1 MKSHLSK
8 TFKPSVHSSRE
19 SYLKC
24 LSTDCT
30 FCYRKKLE
38 LLHELYG
45 TVFIPPAVYDE
56 GAVGQHKQRVIID
69 DFKKSWLKVKPVQS
83 KVIVDTL
90 KIELDA
96 GEAEVIAL
104 AIDEKA
110 DLILIDERI
119 GRRTAE
125 RLGVLFLGTLGILTQ
140 AKQKNLIP
148 TLKPIYMT
156 PKLIAQLLSTVGET

>member
-1 MKSHLSK
+1 VKVISNASPLIALSAIG
-8 TFKPSVHSSRE
+8 
-19 SYLKC
+19 
-24 LSTDCT
+24 
-30 FCYRKKLE
+30 KLE

-56 GAVGQHKQRVIID
+56 VAVGQHKQRVIID

-125 RLGVLFLGTLGILTQ
+125 RLGCYF
-140 AKQKNLIP
+140 
-148 TLKPIYMT
+148 
-156 PKLIAQLLSTVGET
+156 

>member
-1 MKSHLSK
+1 MKVISNASPLIALSAIG
-8 TFKPSVHSSRE
+8 
-19 SYLKC
+19 
-24 LSTDCT
+24 
-30 FCYRKKLE
+30 KLE

-56 GAVGQHKQRVIID
+56 VAVGQHKQRVIID

-140 AKQKNLIP
+140 AKQKKSNP
-148 TLKPIYMT
+148 NTQTDFSRFNDKGR
-156 PKLIAQLLSTVGET
+156 LLHDTKTHCATFIHCW

>member
-1 MKSHLSK
+1 MKVISNASPLIVLSAIG
-8 TFKPSVHSSRE
+8 
-19 SYLKC
+19 
-24 LSTDCT
+24 
-30 FCYRKKLE
+30 KLE

-45 TVFIPPAVYDE
+45 TVFISPAVYDE
-56 GAVGQHKQRVIID
+56 VAVGQHKQRVIID

-148 TLKPIYMT
+148 TLKPILVDLMTKAGFYMT
-156 PKLIAQLLSTVGET
+156 PKLIAQLLSTAGET

>member
-1 MKSHLSK
+1 VKVISNASPLIALSAIG
-8 TFKPSVHSSRE
+8 
-19 SYLKC
+19 
-24 LSTDCT
+24 
-30 FCYRKKLE
+30 KLE

-56 GAVGQHKQRVIID
+56 VAVGQHKQRVIID

-148 TLKPIYMT
+148 TLKPILVDLMTKAGFYMT